1 MQQSYPRVL
10 ENKRAQ
16 TLRRWVVNATC
27 DDGAAILEPS
37 SGTADNCTRV
47 VQLIRYGHEEVTQDS
62 RPYVNVSSP
71 KRHYSSSASD
81 RGQACSQEKTL
92 DDESGPGRACATRGG
107 G

>member
-16 TLRRWVVNATC
+16 TLRRRVVNATC
-27 DDGAAILEPS
+27 NDGAAILEPS

-47 VQLIRYGHEEVTQDS
+47 VQLIRYGHEEFTQDS

-71 KRHYSSSASD
+71 KRHYSSSPSD
-81 RGQACSQEKTL
+81 RVQSGSKETTP
-92 DDESGPGRACATRGG
+92 DDEPRPGRDCAKRGG